1 MDRIKSWYIGFC
13 QRVVANSWLFVAVW
27 LLQIALSLQLLPMW
41 SWLEGWMI
49 RHSLM
54 GATFW
59 AVLLLILVSIPP
71 RRIGRWLSWGALVVV
86 FLITFLEQYVISC
99 YRTCVTSTIMMLVLS
114 TNTRE
119 ASEFLSVI
127 DLRPLALILGIVLV
141 VSAAS
146 VGYRRLTAR
155 IQIDRWW
162 KVALLTLLLVLPCF
176 GYRNNIRTYR
186 EGLTTTF
193 PIYAQLAPID
203 RFWQSTYLTWN
214 TVKQIDRLHRE
225 FETMDIGRV
234 QVTKDLG
241 SHTVVLIIGESL
253 RRNSMHCY
261 GCPYPTT
268 PHLDSLARQ
277 GDLILFSDVVSSKSN
292 TDPSLCELLTF
303 HTTDQ
308 RRPWYEYPTIVQTMS
323 ASGYY
328 TYWLSNQEKVLRFGQ
343 AMLVIPPLADSSL
356 FVNSRLP
363 DDDLLVSREES
374 YDERVLP
381 RLMVGKQFARGRDK
395 LFEIIHLSGQ
405 HMTFSKRYPK
415 RYAHF
420 DPQDIAITVGEPN
433 DYKRSI
439 KAEYLNSI
447 LYNDWV
453 VSTIMHSYDDTPA
466 LIFYLSDHGLDMYD
480 NPAAPESMWHDV
492 SKQALPI
499 PFMVYVTPAMR
510 RLHPELYTQIK
521 EARER
526 PIMSDILTHSITG
539 LLGIVGQAS
548 DDRYNVFSPRYWSTR
563 PRRITSPDGH
573 TVDFPYPVD
582 QDPAIGPK

>member
-1 MDRIKSWYIGFC
+1 
-13 QRVVANSWLFVAVW
+13 
-27 LLQIALSLQLLPMW
+27 
-41 SWLEGWMI
+41 
-49 RHSLM
+49 
-54 GATFW
+54 
-59 AVLLLILVSIPP
+59 
-71 RRIGRWLSWGALVVV
+71 
-86 FLITFLEQYVISC
+86 
-99 YRTCVTSTIMMLVLS
+99 
-114 TNTRE
+114 
-119 ASEFLSVI
+119 
-127 DLRPLALILGIVLV
+127 
-141 VSAAS
+141 
-146 VGYRRLTAR
+146 
-155 IQIDRWW
+155 
-162 KVALLTLLLVLPCF
+162 
-176 GYRNNIRTYR
+176 
-186 EGLTTTF
+186 
-193 PIYAQLAPID
+193 
-203 RFWQSTYLTWN
+203 
-214 TVKQIDRLHRE
+214 
-225 FETMDIGRV
+225 
-234 QVTKDLG
+234 
-241 SHTVVLIIGESL
+241 
-253 RRNSMHCY
+253 
-261 GCPYPTT
+261 
-268 PHLDSLARQ
+268 
-277 GDLILFSDVVSSKSN
+277 
-292 TDPSLCELLTF
+292 
-303 HTTDQ
+303 
-308 RRPWYEYPTIVQTMS
+308 MS

-363 DDDLLVSREES
+363 DDDLLDSREES

-420 DPQDIAITVGEPN
+420 DPQDIAITVGDPN

-439 KAEYLNSI
+439 KAEYLNSV

-480 NPAAPESMWHDV
+480 NPADPESMWHDV

-548 DDRYNVFSPRYWSTR
+548 DDRYNVFSPRYWSAR
-563 PRRITSPDGH
+563 PRRITSPDGRI
-573 TVDFPYPVD
+573 VDFPYPVD